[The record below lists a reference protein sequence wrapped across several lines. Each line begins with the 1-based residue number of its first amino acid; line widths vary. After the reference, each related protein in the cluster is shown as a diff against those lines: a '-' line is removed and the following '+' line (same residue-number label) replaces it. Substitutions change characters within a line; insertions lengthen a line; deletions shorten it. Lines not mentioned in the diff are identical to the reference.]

1 MQRRFRDLLIG
12 KGIIG
17 LSDKIILAVSGG
29 IDSMVM
35 TDLFSSLENRFIV
48 AHCNFGL
55 RGKESDQEEKFVEVY
70 CQERGLYYYSKKFDT
85 EEYADEKRIS
95 IQMAARELRYKWF
108 EDLRQ
113 ETDYEFI
120 ATAHNLDDQVETFF
134 INLGRGTGIRG
145 LTGIPARSGVLIRPM
160 IYFSRNEIMEY
171 AREKGLEWR
180 DDSSNASLKYLRN
193 RIRHEL
199 IPLFRELN
207 PSFERT
213 MAVNLKN
220 LNMAQNI
227 YLKHINEK
235 REILL
240 DRDKDSFFINIEPL
254 KNEEFSESV
263 LYEILSDFNFNAS
276 TIGDIFQGLDASPGK
291 RFYSETHR
299 LIKDREQLI
308 IEAKQDDQQERYYIE
323 TGQNIVTTP
332 VNLTFKVVDAKNFRI
347 PPYPDVA
354 CLDAEKVDFPL
365 ILRKWL
371 PGDYFHPLGMQ
382 NSKKI
387 SDFYVDNKFS
397 LHQKDNTWLLCSG
410 QVILWIVGY
419 RIDDRFKVQKNT
431 RKILTVKYME

>member
-1 MQRRFRDLLIG
+1 
-12 KGIIG
+12 
-17 LSDKIILAVSGG
+17 
-29 IDSMVM
+29 MVM